1 MPAKEFDYV
10 GDGCP
15 GLTVDSTP
23 AQVGVGTG
31 LPGTKG
37 ASDTPQLPVTTVV
50 TPWLDFG
57 ATAGCVRTMR
67 SS

>member
-1 MPAKEFDYV
+1 MGPGGLASPAR
-10 GDGCP
+10 
-15 GLTVDSTP
+15 
-23 AQVGVGTG
+23 

-37 ASDTPQLPVTTVV
+37 ANDTPQLPVTTVV

-67 SS
+67 SSWV